1 MLLKNPD
8 NLLLL
13 KGSSKKWSRGGGS
26 LIWGRDQ
33 SNLDTNGANLIRRQL
48 EQGIIATLHFLIRD
62 IFLVDLE
69 PSLTRAR
76 AVFVFLSFEH
86 Y

>member
-1 MLLKNPD
+1 M
-8 NLLLL
+8 LL

-26 LIWGRDQ
+26 MIWGRDQ
-33 SNLDTNGANLIRRQL
+33 SNLDTNGANLIRRQM
-48 EQGIIATLHFLIRD
+48 EQGIITTLHFLIWV

-69 PSLTRAR
+69 FSLTRTK
-76 AVFVFLSFEH
+76 AVFVLLSFEH